1 MKRKGLSVAPLD
13 RHDVIV
19 SLRAR
24 GYSQRMIAKTVSLS
38 PSTICRELAS
48 TVAPDSATVAPDS
61 GPNDFVGVPDVTRD
75 FYSPAE
81 VAYLARA
88 AAARKG
94 RLERKRIERA
104 ERKDPA
110 TDGTPRGLERRR
122 SEP

>member
-1 MKRKGLSVAPLD
+1 M
-13 RHDVIV
+13 IV

-24 GYSQRMIAKTVSLS
+24 GYSQRVIAKTVSLS

-48 TVAPDSATVAPDS
+48 TVAPDS

-110 TDGTPRGLERRR
+110 TDGAPRGLERRR